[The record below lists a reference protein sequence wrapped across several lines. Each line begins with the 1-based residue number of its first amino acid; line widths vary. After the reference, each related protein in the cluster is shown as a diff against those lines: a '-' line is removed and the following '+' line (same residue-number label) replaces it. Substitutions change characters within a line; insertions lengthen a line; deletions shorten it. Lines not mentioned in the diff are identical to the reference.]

1 MSSAV
6 IPPARHDSRRT
17 VAVIDIGTTSVRMAI
32 AEIDDVG
39 GVRTLEKFSQ
49 AVSLGK
55 DTFTHGV
62 IAKST
67 IEDCVRV
74 LKSYR
79 QALREYQITS
89 LDQVRVIA
97 TSAVREATN
106 RLAFIDRLYIATGMQ
121 IEPLDEAE
129 VNRLTYLAIEP
140 FFVGNQAL
148 SSGRTIIVEV
158 GGGSTELLVMR
169 GTNVTYSHT
178 YRLGSLR
185 LRATLQAY
193 QAPAVKLRQIM
204 ETQIL
209 KTVEQIREHVT
220 SDTPPEIL
228 ALGGDMRFAASQL
241 IPEWNQDQLT
251 RIPLNALARLA
262 NKMLTLS
269 EDRIIQEYHLSVPD
283 AETLGPA
290 LLAYVQVAKSLGA
303 DSLLVAS
310 TTLRDGLVREMSLRD
325 AWTEDFVNQIV
336 RSAVDLGRRF
346 MFDEAHARHVA
357 NLAKSLFEQLRE
369 EHQLDNRSQ
378 IILYLAALLHEI
390 GQFISS
396 RSFHKHSMYLIQ
408 HSELFGLSNRDVLL
422 VALVARYHRRA
433 SPKQEHEGYSTLSR
447 DGRVVVAKLA
457 ALLRVAIALD
467 DSRSQ
472 RIHEFRCE
480 RERGRLVISVTGVE
494 DVSLEQLALRQS
506 GALFEETFGVPVM
519 LRLNLRD
526 E

>member
-1 MSSAV
+1 
-6 IPPARHDSRRT
+6 
-17 VAVIDIGTTSVRMAI
+17 
-32 AEIDDVG
+32 
-39 GVRTLEKFSQ
+39 
-49 AVSLGK
+49 
-55 DTFTHGV
+55 
-62 IAKST
+62 
-67 IEDCVRV
+67 
-74 LKSYR
+74 
-79 QALREYQITS
+79 
-89 LDQVRVIA
+89 
-97 TSAVREATN
+97 
-106 RLAFIDRLYIATGMQ
+106 
-121 IEPLDEAE
+121 
-129 VNRLTYLAIEP
+129 
-140 FFVGNQAL
+140 
-148 SSGRTIIVEV
+148 
-158 GGGSTELLVMR
+158 
-169 GTNVTYSHT
+169 
-178 YRLGSLR
+178 
-185 LRATLQAY
+185 
-193 QAPAVKLRQIM
+193 M

-357 NLAKSLFEQLRE
+357 NLAKALFEQLRE

-480 RERGRLVISVTGVE
+480 RERGRLVISVPGVE

>member
-1 MSSAV
+1 M
-6 IPPARHDSRRT
+6 

-32 AEIDDVG
+32 AEIDDHG
-39 GVRTLEKFSQ
+39 GVRTLEKYSQ
-49 AVSLGK
+49 ALSIGK
-55 DTFTHGV
+55 DTFTSGL
-62 IAKST
+62 IAKAT

-79 QALREYQITS
+79 QALNEYQITN

-97 TSAVREATN
+97 TSAVREASN

-121 IEPLDEAE
+121 VEPLDEAE

-140 FFVGNQAL
+140 YFAAQPSLAA
-148 SSGRTIIVEV
+148 GRTIIVEI

-169 GTNVTYSHT
+169 GPNVVYSHA

-204 ETQIL
+204 ESQIL
-209 KTVEQIREHVT
+209 KTAEQMREHVAAD
-220 SDTPPEIL
+220 SPLEIV
-228 ALGGDMRFAASQL
+228 ALGGEMRFAAAQL
-241 IPEWNQDQLT
+241 IPEWQQDELT
-251 RIPLNALARLA
+251 RIPLAALSRLT
-262 NKMLTLS
+262 NKILSYS
-269 EDRIIQEYHLSVPD
+269 EDRIIRQYHLSGPD

-290 LLAYVQVAKSLGA
+290 LLAYVQVARTLGA
-303 DSLLVAS
+303 DSVLVAS
-310 TTLRDGLVREMSLRD
+310 TTLRDGLLREMSLRD

-357 NLAKSLFEQLRE
+357 NLAKQLFEQLRA
-369 EHQLDNRSQ
+369 EHQLDNRWQ

-390 GQFISS
+390 GQFVSS

-408 HSELFGLSNRDVLL
+408 NSELFGLSNRDVLL

-433 SPKQEHEGYSTLSR
+433 SPKPEHEGYSALSR
-447 DGRVVVAKLA
+447 EGRVVVAKLA

-472 RIHEFRCE
+472 RIHEFQCE
-480 RERGRLVISVTGVE
+480 REPGRLVISVAGVE

-506 GALFEETFGVPVM
+506 GTLFEDTFGVPVM
-519 LRLNLRD
+519 LRLKVRD
-526 E
+526 T

>member
-1 MSSAV
+1 MSSISV
-6 IPPARHDSRRT
+6 SPIRSDSPRT

-32 AEIDDVG
+32 AEINDAG
-39 GVRTLEKFSQ
+39 NVRTLEKFSQ

-79 QALREYQITS
+79 QALREYQVMN
-89 LDQVRVIA
+89 LEQVRVIA

-106 RLAFIDRLYIATGMQ
+106 RLAFIDRIYIATGMEV
-121 IEPLDEAE
+121 EPLDEAE

-140 FFVGNQAL
+140 FLL
-148 SSGRTIIVEV
+148 SVPSLATGRTIVVEV
-158 GGGSTELLVMR
+158 GGGSTELLAMR
-169 GTNVTYSHT
+169 GTSVTYSHT

-209 KTVEQIREHVT
+209 KTVEQIREHVGGD
-220 SDTPPEIL
+220 SVPEIL

-241 IPEWNQDQLT
+241 VPEWNQVELT
-251 RIPLNALARLA
+251 RIPLGALAQLA
-262 NKMLTLS
+262 NRMLALS
-269 EDRIIQEYHLSVPD
+269 EDRIIQEFHLSVPD

-290 LLAYVQVAKSLGA
+290 LLAYVQVAKSLGVEHL
-303 DSLLVAS
+303 SVAS
-310 TTLRDGLVREMSLRD
+310 TTLRDGLLREMSLRD

-357 NLAKSLFEQLRE
+357 NLARKLFEQLRG
-369 EHQLDNRSQ
+369 EHQLDNRFQ

-390 GQFISS
+390 GQFVSS
-396 RSFHKHSMYLIQ
+396 RSFHKHTMYLIQ
-408 HSELFGLSNRDVLL
+408 NSELFGLSNRDVLL

-433 SPKQEHEGYSTLSR
+433 SPKPEHEGYATLSR

-457 ALLRVAIALD
+457 AMLRVAIALD

-472 RIHEFRCE
+472 RIHEFQCE
-480 RERGRLVISVTGVE
+480 REPGRLVISVTGVE
-494 DVSLEQLALRQS
+494 DVSLEQLTLRQS
-506 GALFEETFGVPVM
+506 GTLFEDTFGVPVM
-519 LRLNLRD
+519 LRLQRRD
-526 E
+526 T